1 MSSAVT
7 ILKGVM
13 ATRSGKIGVVLVGFH
28 LLLALVAPW
37 LVPYE
42 FDTQTAVIDHAG
54 PSLAHW
60 EGSIRWVGTC

>member
-42 FDTQTAVIDHAG
+42 FDTQTMPGHHLRTG
-54 PSLAHW
+54 Q
-60 EGSIRWVGTC
+60 GSIRWVGTC